1 MSIKKYICIN
11 LKNISKKIRCWEKQH
26 SWWIHKDGE
35 GGEVTKDQKIESKRR
50 YRQPYEVR
58 KREMALVAKGGSA
71 AGVKRRAT
79 RKQSLGRARI
89 YGCSFLL
96 FPQLSLSHFLFLTR
110 ARPPLSV
117 RQMVRPR
124 FCFKTRANNRRIRDK
139 TARRSVLWKKKKN
152 ARKRD
157 REREMG
163 WK

>member
-1 MSIKKYICIN
+1 
-11 LKNISKKIRCWEKQH
+11 
-26 SWWIHKDGE
+26 
-35 GGEVTKDQKIESKRR
+35 
-50 YRQPYEVR
+50 
-58 KREMALVAKGGSA
+58 MALVAKGGSA
-71 AGVKRRAT
+71 AGVKRQAT

-117 RQMVRPR
+117 RQMVRPH

-152 ARKRD
+152 ARKRE
-157 REREMG
+157 RERWVENRGTRKKREGRGIGLQERPWSSDRGHSISCRQHMS
-163 WK
+163 KQREKEKEKSRYRENDTIDTQHATHE